1 MCILA
6 CMLILV
12 ICGSWHD
19 IKCFYPSNVQPLNRL
34 VVNAEKKGKSH
45 ANVSLVFTNAVRCK
59 IFLHE

>member
-19 IKCFYPSNVQPLNRL
+19 IKCFYTSNVQPLNRL
-34 VVNAEKKGKSH
+34 VVNAEYKKRQIACKCIVGVYECS
-45 ANVSLVFTNAVRCK
+45 AVQN
-59 IFLHE
+59 IFA